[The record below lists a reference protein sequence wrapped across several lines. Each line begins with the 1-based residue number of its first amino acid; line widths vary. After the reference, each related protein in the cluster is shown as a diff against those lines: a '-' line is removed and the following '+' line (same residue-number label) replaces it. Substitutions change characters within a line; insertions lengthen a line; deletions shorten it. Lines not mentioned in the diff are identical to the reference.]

1 MTTIYLMR
9 HSIALKNINNDYN
22 NDSLQLQNEK
32 MPLSIEGEEL
42 ASNISKEEELQSI
55 DVVISSNYVRAMST
69 AKYISNANNVNLIV
83 NSAFGE
89 RKFGINSWDEL
100 PSDFGLRQNNDE
112 NYKVGDGESQ
122 KEVRERVYKAL
133 MDVIDKYKDKR
144 IVIVSHG
151 SAILW
156 LLKQWCDIDLKN
168 KCIIFNDK
176 LILYDNIFNCTTFN
190 GKFIK
195 KLRKDN
201 NLTQDELAKKLGV
214 TYQAVSKWE
223 NGKSIPDIAI
233 LKTISELFNV
243 NIDELLEGSVK
254 NKKKLNKKIFIP
266 ITVLGICVV
275 LIFVFFVVHKETY
288 EFKVLETDSNDF
300 DVSGVL
306 AFSPDKSSIY
316 ISSIDYNNSDD
327 DTEYKSLSCNLY
339 DVNGD
344 AKTKISSCESE
355 NSDVETLN
363 ELLNSIDFTVDD
375 YASSCRLFK
384 TNQLV
389 LEIKAISV
397 DDKTVTYEVPLSF
410 DDDCLDST
418 NS

>member
-22 NDSLQLQNEK
+22 NESLQLQNEK

-42 ASNISKEEELQSI
+42 ASNVSKESELQNI

-176 LILYDNIFNCTTFN
+176 QILYDNIFNCTTFKLEFDDN
-190 GKFIK
+190 KF
-195 KLRKDN
+195 
-201 NLTQDELAKKLGV
+201 
-214 TYQAVSKWE
+214 
-223 NGKSIPDIAI
+223 
-233 LKTISELFNV
+233 V
-243 NIDELLEGSVK
+243 NIE
-254 NKKKLNKKIFIP
+254 KI
-266 ITVLGICVV
+266 V
-275 LIFVFFVVHKETY
+275 
-288 EFKVLETDSNDF
+288 
-300 DVSGVL
+300 
-306 AFSPDKSSIY
+306 
-316 ISSIDYNNSDD
+316 
-327 DTEYKSLSCNLY
+327 
-339 DVNGD
+339 
-344 AKTKISSCESE
+344 
-355 NSDVETLN
+355 
-363 ELLNSIDFTVDD
+363 
-375 YASSCRLFK
+375 
-384 TNQLV
+384 
-389 LEIKAISV
+389 
-397 DDKTVTYEVPLSF
+397 
-410 DDDCLDST
+410 
-418 NS
+418 